1 MKKAILL
8 LSIYFFATGLLNV
21 SQAQSF
27 QWLTR
32 MGGPDSDLNF
42 DPDEWVRDIEV
53 DADGNVYAC
62 GRIRSIANF
71 GGVPVTTYG
80 GYDMFLCKYDC
91 HGNLV
96 WVKTAGGL
104 DEDDA
109 GDLVLDNIGHIYL
122 TGRISSTPN
131 RPCTFFDTTFTD
143 VHIDMFLAKFDTS
156 GNYLWIKAAGTAA
169 ISGGSRGFKVLL
181 DSNGQPVVSF
191 GSSPG
196 LLFPGWNTTEPNT
209 APYISRFD
217 TSGIMQSIF
226 TFSTNYSVGAYCVTM
241 DSQDNYILNSYFTE
255 DSVLVGNQT
264 IYNPKPGSYQ
274 ALVFKFSNSGIFDW
288 SYMFTDTTIGLNG
301 SLAFDCRID
310 ANDNIFV
317 TGLAYIGLKCG
328 NFVFTDPIAPS
339 GASPF
344 LIKLSPLGQPVWA
357 TQVYVGYSG
366 KIDSAMPD
374 NLTIAKEYRGLAIV
388 GNDTLQD
395 SWVGAGNDDAF
406 IARFDSNGNALNA
419 VRLTNAGATEIN
431 AATKDNLNNIY
442 IAGSFSNI
450 LTAGTHSV
458 QSAGGHSDGF
468 IAKYGYNCTTGMSPD
483 LTAATVAGI
492 SVWPNPVAKGEAV
505 TFATAITN
513 GSYSVINM
521 MGLEITT
528 GRFQKG
534 KGTLSTQALA
544 AGVYTVVIRGL
555 SNMGTARLVV
565 VE

>member
-169 ISGGSRGFKVLL
+169 ISGGSRGFKV
-181 DSNGQPVVSF
+181 
-191 GSSPG
+191 
-196 LLFPGWNTTEPNT
+196 
-209 APYISRFD
+209 
-217 TSGIMQSIF
+217 
-226 TFSTNYSVGAYCVTM
+226 
-241 DSQDNYILNSYFTE
+241 
-255 DSVLVGNQT
+255 
-264 IYNPKPGSYQ
+264 
-274 ALVFKFSNSGIFDW
+274 
-288 SYMFTDTTIGLNG
+288 
-301 SLAFDCRID
+301 
-310 ANDNIFV
+310 
-317 TGLAYIGLKCG
+317 
-328 NFVFTDPIAPS
+328 
-339 GASPF
+339 
-344 LIKLSPLGQPVWA
+344 
-357 TQVYVGYSG
+357 
-366 KIDSAMPD
+366 
-374 NLTIAKEYRGLAIV
+374 
-388 GNDTLQD
+388 
-395 SWVGAGNDDAF
+395 
-406 IARFDSNGNALNA
+406 
-419 VRLTNAGATEIN
+419 
-431 AATKDNLNNIY
+431 
-442 IAGSFSNI
+442 
-450 LTAGTHSV
+450 
-458 QSAGGHSDGF
+458 
-468 IAKYGYNCTTGMSPD
+468 
-483 LTAATVAGI
+483 
-492 SVWPNPVAKGEAV
+492 
-505 TFATAITN
+505 
-513 GSYSVINM
+513 
-521 MGLEITT
+521 
-528 GRFQKG
+528 
-534 KGTLSTQALA
+534 
-544 AGVYTVVIRGL
+544 
-555 SNMGTARLVV
+555 
-565 VE
+565 

>member
-226 TFSTNYSVGAYCVTM
+226 TFSTNYSVGA
-241 DSQDNYILNSYFTE
+241 
-255 DSVLVGNQT
+255 
-264 IYNPKPGSYQ
+264 
-274 ALVFKFSNSGIFDW
+274 
-288 SYMFTDTTIGLNG
+288 
-301 SLAFDCRID
+301 
-310 ANDNIFV
+310 
-317 TGLAYIGLKCG
+317 
-328 NFVFTDPIAPS
+328 
-339 GASPF
+339 
-344 LIKLSPLGQPVWA
+344 
-357 TQVYVGYSG
+357 
-366 KIDSAMPD
+366 
-374 NLTIAKEYRGLAIV
+374 
-388 GNDTLQD
+388 
-395 SWVGAGNDDAF
+395 
-406 IARFDSNGNALNA
+406 
-419 VRLTNAGATEIN
+419 
-431 AATKDNLNNIY
+431 
-442 IAGSFSNI
+442 
-450 LTAGTHSV
+450 
-458 QSAGGHSDGF
+458 
-468 IAKYGYNCTTGMSPD
+468 
-483 LTAATVAGI
+483 
-492 SVWPNPVAKGEAV
+492 
-505 TFATAITN
+505 
-513 GSYSVINM
+513 
-521 MGLEITT
+521 
-528 GRFQKG
+528 
-534 KGTLSTQALA
+534 
-544 AGVYTVVIRGL
+544 
-555 SNMGTARLVV
+555 
-565 VE
+565 